1 VSGVHEDAAGSSRGV
16 LLVGCGKMGGA
27 LLEGWLERGVAPGFA
42 VVEPG
47 PGATAF
53 AQRREVRLY

>member
-1 VSGVHEDAAGSSRGV
+1 VSVSDAAAKPPAEV

-47 PGATAF
+47 AGAQKLAP
-53 AQRREVRLY
+53 RPEVML